1 VGFVDLR
8 SGGEPTTYMP
18 REKKIGCIHINPV
31 YQDLIAVSSNDR
43 TATIWD
49 LRMLKKS
56 TPLQSI
62 EHGYSV
68 TSSYWSPKGDILATT
83 SYDDYIR
90 LFDLSKDA
98 KSLELKSAIKHN
110 NHTGR

>member
-1 VGFVDLR
+1 M
-8 SGGEPTTYMP
+8 YMP
-18 REKKIGCIHINPV
+18 KEKKIGCIHLNPV

-43 TATIWD
+43 TATLWD
-49 LRMLKKS
+49 LRMLQKAD
-56 TPLQSI
+56 TLPEALQSI

-68 TSSYWSPKGDILATT
+68 TSCYWSPKGDILATT

-90 LFDLSKDA
+90 LFDLNKDC
-98 KSLELKSAIKHN
+98 KSLELKSAIRHN

>member
-1 VGFVDLR
+1 M
-8 SGGEPTTYMP
+8 YMP
-18 REKKIGCIHINPV
+18 KEKKIGCIHLNPV

-49 LRMLKKS
+49 LRMIQKS
-56 TPLQSI
+56 DTTTEALQSI

-68 TSSYWSPKGDILATT
+68 TSCYWSPKGDILATT

-90 LFDLSKDA
+90 LFDLNKDG
-98 KSLELKSAIKHN
+98 KSLELKSAIRHN